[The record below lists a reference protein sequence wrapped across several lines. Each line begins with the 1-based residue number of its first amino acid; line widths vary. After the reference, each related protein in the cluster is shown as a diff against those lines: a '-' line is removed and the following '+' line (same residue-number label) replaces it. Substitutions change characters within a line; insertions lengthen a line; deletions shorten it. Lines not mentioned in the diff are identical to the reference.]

1 MSAIEFIAR
10 AAYRPAYLAHAVPSL
25 APLALLLALQGGLYQ
40 TLSALLLIFVSGLLY
55 SYAETLS
62 SFFERSILLQH
73 DNAKLIVQLDQEK
86 RAAETKRDQAQAG
99 ERAKSAFISNASHEL
114 RTPLE
119 AILGMAQLLER
130 SELEK
135 AQRDHIKVMLEAGRG
150 LKTLLDDIIALASH
164 SEDPI
169 TAPEEG
175 CDAAQAART
184 VARLLQPNA
193 WEKRLRLSVNIAPG
207 LPRVACDPRLLR
219 RILLKVGGNAIKFTE
234 RGNVEIAL
242 DEAKD
247 PNGRQMV
254 RFAVTDTGP
263 GIPAHLLSAVF
274 EPFTKAD
281 AGRPGRSSGAGV
293 GLSVARHL
301 VESAGGTIGVES
313 EPGMGARFWITLP
326 VAEAPAIAETQASE
340 SVAAPVGLM
349 LLVLARDPAIRTA
362 LTRMLS
368 THGNR
373 ITFAES
379 LGQASAISARNSF
392 DVILST
398 AGHADSLAATPAQR
412 TPILALAAWDER
424 PPSGATLVLR
434 WPASA
439 DALYSAI
446 ATVIGDGGG
455 KAKSP
460 PKEVAIEETV
470 DAKAIAELEKSLGLK
485 TLLDILQSYL
495 QTADQLAAA
504 FTAAMEREDWT
515 QASRVAHDI
524 AGAAGDLGL
533 TGITAAARALTQSA
547 RDGAANEALLKAAEE
562 ILSEHRRVGEALC
575 RLYPDLVAAPADAA

>member
-1 MSAIEFIAR
+1 MATVYGGTLQRSYARRGAREDPAKWARHYVIYSAIAGAIWGLGAVLWFDSSSFASEAYLVLAFLGMSTIEFIAR
-10 AAYRPAYLAHAVPSL
+10 AAYRPAYFAHAVPSVG
-25 APLALLLALQGGLYQ
+25 PLALMLALQGGLYQ
-40 TLSALLLIFVSGLLY
+40 TLSALLLIFVSGVLY

-86 RAAETKRDQAQAG
+86 RAAEIKRDQAQAG

-114 RTPLE
+114 RTPLD

-164 SEDPI
+164 ADDPI

-219 RILLKVGGNAIKFTE
+219 RILLKIAGNAIKFTE

-242 DEAKD
+242 DETKD
-247 PNGRQMV
+247 SDGRLMV

-263 GIPAHLLSAVF
+263 GIPAHLLSAIF
-274 EPFTKAD
+274 EPFSKAD
-281 AGRPGRSSGAGV
+281 AVRPAQPAGARV
-293 GLSVARHL
+293 GLSVAKDL

-326 VAEAPAIAETQASE
+326 VAVAPAAADAQSGETGP
-340 SVAAPVGLM
+340 APVGLT
-349 LLVLARDPAIRTA
+349 LLVLARDPGIRA
-362 LTRMLS
+362 QVTRML
-368 THGNR
+368 TPHGNR
-373 ITFAES
+373 ITFAEN
-379 LGQASAISARNSF
+379 LGQASTMSARNSF

-398 AGHADSLAATPAQR
+398 AGHADSLAASPAQR

-424 PPSGATLVLR
+424 PPTGATLVLR

-439 DALYSAI
+439 D
-446 ATVIGDGGG
+446 
-455 KAKSP
+455 
-460 PKEVAIEETV
+460 
-470 DAKAIAELEKSLGLK
+470 
-485 TLLDILQSYL
+485 
-495 QTADQLAAA
+495 
-504 FTAAMEREDWT
+504 
-515 QASRVAHDI
+515 
-524 AGAAGDLGL
+524 
-533 TGITAAARALTQSA
+533 
-547 RDGAANEALLKAAEE
+547 
-562 ILSEHRRVGEALC
+562 
-575 RLYPDLVAAPADAA
+575 